1 MCSIHAAPYH
11 ATHALRNAALSCSPS
26 WNLAALFCS
35 PSWNLVALVC
45 NPLCAESESCS
56 TLSFNACTTE
66 CLSFPGS
73 GVASSGHFRPIL
85 GDPGGGSGPVLK
97 IYVFSSFQLA
107 ARQAL
112 SRREGI
118 CPCVVLTAT
127 WRVYI
132 RPTSMLVVT
141 AAICLLLRQPSAT
154 ATWRVYIRF
163 QVAPMFVATAA
174 ICLFF
179 CCWRRSPGGMTCH
192 IINSKIHSQS
202 AAMLSHFVW
211 RTRVCCTCNGIGLC
225 ANRAEQTR
233 QGHRW
238 KWQDGRRLAL
248 GGMRPLSPR
257 VT

>member
-1 MCSIHAAPYH
+1 MRSASCFEPDPLDPVSGPSSAGKLAKKTTYELWVSLPILNEGKTPPLGYTRDSGIPWRIHPGPWYNRDRDLSDNRGGLLGGIWSFGF
-11 ATHALRNAALSCSPS
+11 ALRPLGCS
-26 WNLAALFCS
+26 W
-35 PSWNLVALVC
+35 
-45 NPLCAESESCS
+45 
-56 TLSFNACTTE
+56 
-66 CLSFPGS
+66 
-73 GVASSGHFRPIL
+73 GVRGRQFRPFPADF
-85 GDPGGGSGPVLK
+85 GGSRGGSGPVLK

-154 ATWRVYIRF
+154 ATWRVYNIRF

-179 CCWRRSPGGMTCH
+179 LLPAAIPRRHHLPYH
-192 IINSKIHSQS
+192 Q
-202 AAMLSHFVW
+202 F
-211 RTRVCCTCNGIGLC
+211 
-225 ANRAEQTR
+225 
-233 QGHRW
+233 
-238 KWQDGRRLAL
+238 
-248 GGMRPLSPR
+248 
-257 VT
+257 